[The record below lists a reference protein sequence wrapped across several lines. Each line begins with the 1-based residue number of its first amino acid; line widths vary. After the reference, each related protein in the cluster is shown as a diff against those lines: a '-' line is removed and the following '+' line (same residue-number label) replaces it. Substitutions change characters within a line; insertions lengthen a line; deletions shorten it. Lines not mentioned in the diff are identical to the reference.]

1 MSSATESV
9 IEPAIVLA
17 AYAEPVASGRRVLF
31 IGPAISALPGRL
43 LERGARLVHV
53 CDSDPVRVAEATA
66 KNRSSNVSF
75 SALADGHFALREGA
89 FDVCIVEDAGISD
102 PVALV
107 KKIRKALTPR
117 GVALLASLN
126 PDARV
131 PLLPHRPSGVIALD
145 YYALYDA
152 VKAEFEH
159 VRMLGQAPFVGYVIA
174 DFAPEGTP
182 EPSLD
187 TAFLPGGA
195 EEPELFI
202 AVASQ
207 QPVELEAFTV
217 VQLPYRSV
225 VSGSA
230 PVDTDALKRSRGE
243 GQALQ
248 RKLSE
253 VEAELAGDKKAF
265 AALRSKLSEAE
276 AALAGRDSK
285 LREADAAAAPRDAK
299 LREADAALASR
310 DAKLR
315 EAEAAL
321 GSRDAKLRE
330 ADAALASR
338 DAKLR
343 EADAALAGRDAKL
356 REAETKVFARDAE
369 LSALRQELENKNQ
382 QLKQQEANLVQLN
395 SKLKQG
401 PSAEEAATAA
411 AELEG
416 LERALAERGE
426 HVRKLERDLRE
437 AERVGKELVRQLP
450 GVSPDSAAETR
461 RKAGESELA
470 QKLAKSQADLIAT
483 RWALEAAVR
492 RGGGSETPEA

>member
-1 MSSATESV
+1 MSSAPESV

-31 IGPAISALPGRL
+31 IGPAISALPARL

-53 CDSDPVRVAEATA
+53 CDPDPVRVAEATA
-66 KNRSSNVSF
+66 KNRSKDVSF

-126 PDARV
+126 PETRV
-131 PLLPHRPSGVIALD
+131 PLLPHRPSGVISLD

-152 VKAEFEH
+152 VKSEFEH

-187 TAFLPGGA
+187 TAFLPSGA

-207 QPVELEAFTV
+207 QPVELEAFAV

-225 VSGSA
+225 VTGSA
-230 PVDTDALKRSRGE
+230 PADTEALKRSRSE
-243 GQALQ
+243 GQTLQ
-248 RKLSE
+248 RKLSD

-265 AALRSKLSEAE
+265 AALRAKLAEAE
-276 AALAGRDSK
+276 
-285 LREADAAAAPRDAK
+285 
-299 LREADAALASR
+299 
-310 DAKLR
+310 
-315 EAEAAL
+315 
-321 GSRDAKLRE
+321 
-330 ADAALASR
+330 
-338 DAKLR
+338 
-343 EADAALAGRDAKL
+343 AALAGRDAKL
-356 REAETKVFARDAE
+356 REAEAALAPRDAKLREAEAALAPRDAKLREAEAALAARDAKLRETETKVFARDAE

-382 QLKQQEANLVQLN
+382 QLKQQEASLTELN
-395 SKLKQG
+395 DKLKNG
-401 PSAEEAATAA
+401 PSAEEAAGAA
-411 AELEG
+411 AELEA

-426 HVRKLERDLRE
+426 RVRKLERELRE

-450 GVSPDSAAETR
+450 GANPDSAAETR

>member
-1 MSSATESV
+1 MPSVIDSA

-31 IGPAISALPGRL
+31 IGPAISALPARL

-53 CDSDPVRVAEATA
+53 CDPDPLRVAEATA
-66 KNRSSNVSF
+66 KNRSKDVSF

-102 PVALV
+102 PVPLV
-107 KKIRKALTPR
+107 KKIRRALTPR
-117 GVALLASLN
+117 GVAILASLN
-126 PDARV
+126 PETRV
-131 PLLPHRPSGVIALD
+131 PLLPHRPSGVISLD

-152 VKAEFEH
+152 VKSEFEY

-174 DFAPEGTP
+174 DFAPDGAP

-187 TAFLPGGA
+187 TAFLPSGA

-207 QPVELEAFTV
+207 QPVELEAFAV

-225 VSGSA
+225 VTGVA
-230 PVDTDALKRSRGE
+230 NNDAEALRRSRAE
-243 GQALQ
+243 GLDLQ

-253 VEAELAGDKKAF
+253 TETAH
-265 AALRSKLSEAE
+265 AADRQGLTTLRSKLTDAESALAADKQSLTSLRGKLSEAE
-276 AALAGRDSK
+276 AARAADKQALTT
-285 LREADAAAAPRDAK
+285 RE
-299 LREADAALASR
+299 
-310 DAKLR
+310 
-315 EAEAAL
+315 
-321 GSRDAKLRE
+321 
-330 ADAALASR
+330 
-338 DAKLR
+338 
-343 EADAALAGRDAKL
+343 AKL
-356 REAETKVFARDAE
+356 REAETRVFARDAE
-369 LSALRQELENKNQ
+369 LLALRQELEHKNQ
-382 QLKQQEANLVQLN
+382 QLKQQEARLGELDG
-395 SKLKQG
+395 KLKQG
-401 PSAEEAATAA
+401 PSAEEAAAA
-411 AELEG
+411 AADLAALEKT
-416 LERALAERGE
+416 LVERGE

-450 GVSPDSAAETR
+450 GASPDSAAETR

-483 RWALEAAVR
+483 RWALEAAVKR
-492 RGGGSETPEA
+492 AGASETPEA